1 MPEMPPEAVGYPQ
14 IIRPHEGG
22 IFRLLQT
29 KRPSVF
35 PDGKAEGVSD
45 TLIFTISSVSTSD
58 FSAATDGGKRRD
70 EEIPALIEQ
79 KTNQILGSVL
89 R

>member
-1 MPEMPPEAVGYPQ
+1 MPEMPPEGFGAPQ
-14 IIRPHEGG
+14 SVRIHEGG

-35 PDGKAEGVSD
+35 PSGKTEGVSD

-58 FSAATDGGKRRD
+58 FSAVRDGGKRRD
-70 EEIPALIEQ
+70 EEIPALIE
-79 KTNQILGSVL
+79 
-89 R
+89 